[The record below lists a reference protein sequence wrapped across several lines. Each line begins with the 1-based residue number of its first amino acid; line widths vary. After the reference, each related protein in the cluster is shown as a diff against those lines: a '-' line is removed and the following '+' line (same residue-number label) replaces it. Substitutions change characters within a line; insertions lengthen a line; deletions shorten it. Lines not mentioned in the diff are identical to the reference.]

1 MCDAL
6 ASERAVFIVALGRS
20 GSSHLLHLL
29 NAIPGYRVSG
39 ETENAWLHLARH
51 ARAAP
56 NPAAAAVPGWPSLNA
71 STLPRCETW
80 EPFSE
85 RAGARALRLEAECQR
100 VLDNM
105 CEDNI
110 PCREKK
116 RRFNKVCKEA
126 RKVNLAAHRCHAEVT
141 PQACRSS
148 ASVALDCPVAC
159 GTCRPG
165 GASPYAD
172 AAQLCAAR
180 RLFLAAHNPPP
191 RASVFGFK
199 EIYSPWIRR
208 ADVGGG
214 VQLSDALDEVIDG
227 GVDFLRGLWP
237 KAKFIFHARRNLT
250 RVAASDFWRDAD
262 ACDAACAR
270 RFERVVA
277 RYRAYAWRNPQHAMF
292 TTIEGLT
299 SPLRSW
305 RETSRSCAL
314 RLVQSAGGTS
324 RAGSVDATDC
334 LEADLGRLFRW
345 LGEELTTSLRS
356 TAISHLHLRDWSEET
371 HARRVRVE
379 LPNGTVVYETRAY
392 AFATS
397 EQLTPEFQQE
407 KEKERLEKA
416 SRLAAAHRAAKKAR
430 RAARPPG

>member
-1 MCDAL
+1 M
-6 ASERAVFIVALGRS
+6 ASCSELSDQHAVFVIALGRT
-20 GSSHLLHLL
+20 GSSHLLRLL
-29 NAIPGYRVSG
+29 NAIPGYRISG
-39 ETENAWLHLARH
+39 ETDNSWLYLARH
-51 ARAAP
+51 AR
-56 NPAAAAVPGWPSLNA
+56 S
-71 STLPRCETW
+71 LPRGLLQLSHRPVCDEFA
-80 EPFSE
+80 PYLSHSAKI
-85 RAGARALRLEAECQR
+85 RAQNLSGLCRDCNRGPSHCVRQGPTRELGYMARRASLCRRARA
-100 VLDNM
+100 
-105 CEDNI
+105 
-110 PCREKK
+110 
-116 RRFNKVCKEA
+116 A
-126 RKVNLAAHRCHAEVT
+126 RTAHR
-141 PQACRSS
+141 AC
-148 ASVALDCPVAC
+148 ANATAATCLANATALACPLAC
-159 GTCRPG
+159 GTCR
-165 GASPYAD
+165 AAASSPYDDEARS
-172 AAQLCAAR
+172 CAAR

-208 ADVGGG
+208 GDGGG
-214 VQLSDALDEVIDG
+214 ALDEVLDG

-277 RYRAYAWRNPQHAMF
+277 RYRAYAWRNPQHAVF

-299 SPLRSW
+299 SPPRSW

-314 RLVQSAGGTS
+314 RLVQSAGGTPRNDS
-324 RAGSVDATDC
+324 GDATDC
-334 LEADLGRLFRW
+334 VEADLGRLFRW
-345 LGEELTTSLRS
+345 LGEELTPSLRS

-416 SRLAAAHRAAKKAR
+416 QRLAAAHRAAKKAR
-430 RAARPPG
+430 RAARLPE

>member
-56 NPAAAAVPGWPSLNA
+56 KPAAAAAAGPLCE
-71 STLPRCETW
+71 LPHW
-80 EPFSE
+80 
-85 RAGARALRLEAECQR
+85 RAVLGARGRARAAAGGGSCWTTCARQQLRAA
-100 VLDNM
+100 
-105 CEDNI
+105 
-110 PCREKK
+110 
-116 RRFNKVCKEA
+116 RRFNKACKEA
-126 RKVNLAAHRCHAEVT
+126 RKAGLAAHGCHAEVT
-141 PQACRSS
+141 PHACRSS
-148 ASVALDCPVAC
+148 ASVALDCPQSRAARVDPAV
-159 GTCRPG
+159 R
-165 GASPYAD
+165 SPYAD

-214 VQLSDALDEVIDG
+214 VQLADALDEVLDG

-299 SPLRSW
+299 SPPRSW

-314 RLVQSAGGTS
+314 RLVQSAGGTP
-324 RAGSVDATDC
+324 RDGSVDATDC
-334 LEADLGRLFRW
+334 VEADLGRLFRW

-416 SRLAAAHRAAKKAR
+416 QRGAPSGEEGEESGTVAR
-430 RAARPPG
+430 VVA

>member
-56 NPAAAAVPGWPSLNA
+56 KPAAAA
-71 STLPRCETW
+71 LPLCEAW

-85 RAGARALRLEAECQR
+85 RAGARAMRLDPYCQTQHR
-100 VLDNM
+100 T
-105 CEDNI
+105 
-110 PCREKK
+110 
-116 RRFNKVCKEA
+116 KVFQACKEA
-126 RKVNLAAHRCHAEVT
+126 RKAGLAAHGCHAEVT
-141 PQACRSS
+141 PDACRSS
-148 ASVALDCPVAC
+148 ASVALDCPLAC
-159 GTCRPG
+159 GTCRSG
-165 GASPYAD
+165 GAPPYAD

-214 VQLSDALDEVIDG
+214 AQLSDALDEVLDG

-277 RYRAYAWRNPQHAMF
+277 RYRAYAWRNPQHAVF

-299 SPLRSW
+299 SPPRSW

-324 RAGSVDATDC
+324 RNDSVDATDC
-334 LEADLGRLFRW
+334 VEADLGRLFRW
-345 LGEELTTSLRS
+345 LGEELTPSLRS

-416 SRLAAAHRAAKKAR
+416 QRKAAAHRAAKKAR
-430 RAARPPG
+430 RAARLPE